1 MTFCKFFLKWGVYAT
16 NKQTKTGCRH
26 SWSGYIYE
34 ENKQTNLISVFVL
47 LSICFQP
54 MTDCIQISFHCFRLT
69 RFPFEIRALELSL
82 KHWGDIKFLLLSHWA
97 GARRRGASV
106 STGCQTAFWVLEC
119 WGYSC
124 WVKKQLEALC
134 HSFLYNQRRP
144 TKGFLL
150 SLDV

>member
-1 MTFCKFFLKWGVYAT
+1 MRSLCKK
-16 NKQTKTGCRH
+16 KKKKTGCRH
-26 SWSGYIYE
+26 SWSGYTCE
-34 ENKQTNLISVFVL
+34 ENKQTNFISVFVL
-47 LSICFQP
+47 LSMCFQP
-54 MTDCIQISFHCFRLT
+54 MAGCIQISFHCFKLT
-69 RFPFEIRALELSL
+69 KFPFEIRALQLSL
-82 KHWGDIKFLLLSHWA
+82 KHCGDIKFLLLSHWA

-106 STGCQTAFWVLEC
+106 SMGCPKAFWAPEC

-134 HSFLYNQRRP
+134 HSLCNQRRP